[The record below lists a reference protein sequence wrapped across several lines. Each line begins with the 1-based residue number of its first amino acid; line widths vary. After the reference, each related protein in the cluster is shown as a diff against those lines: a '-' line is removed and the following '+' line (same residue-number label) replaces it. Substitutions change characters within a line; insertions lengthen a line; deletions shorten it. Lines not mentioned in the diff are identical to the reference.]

1 MSRSGFFA
9 LLFFTLSAC
18 SNPFGVDA
26 LHKAAAQGDVHAQMK
41 LADHYF
47 VGNGVPFDQAQS
59 VFWFQKAAAQGHQ
72 SGFYRLGQAY
82 EFGYGVVPNIR
93 LAADYYRKSALKDA
107 AHAQDTL
114 ARLYASG
121 ALGRKDFVESHKWQL
136 LSSRHNGLMWQAT
149 DYGAAAFL
157 SREQKTAAERAA
169 AELLQSFNQ
178 N

>member
-1 MSRSGFFA
+1 MSRSVSIAF
-9 LLFFTLSAC
+9 LFFVLAAC
-18 SNPFGVDA
+18 SNSLDIDA
-26 LHKAAAQGDVHAQMK
+26 LETAAARGDVHAQIK
-41 LADHYF
+41 LADLYF
-47 VGNGVPFDQAQS
+47 VGNGVPFNQKQS

-72 SGFYRLGQAY
+72 YAFYRLGQAH
-82 EFGYGVVPNIR
+82 EFGYGVVPDIQ
-93 LAADYYRKSALKDA
+93 LAFDYYRKSALKDA

-136 LSSRHNGLMWQAT
+136 LSSRHNGLMWRAT

-157 SREQKTAAERAA
+157 SGEQKTAAERAA
-169 AELLQSFNQ
+169 AELVQSFNQ